1 MSQEKTEQPSAKRR
15 RDARRKGQFVHSR
28 DLAIAGASVAATM
41 ALAGFGTRLFEGLA
55 NRLAGDLGRLGQDP
69 LHGVTSG
76 ELNAVVL
83 GGGGLI
89 AMLVGPI
96 AFCTVMA
103 AVLVHGFQG
112 GWSLAPEALRFDW
125 SRLNPANGVK
135 RFGVTQSGMDTLKT
149 LISVAAIAIIG
160 WISVKGLL
168 GDSARLPWLSPVGAA
183 SVGWSHLQT
192 LLWRV
197 AWALALLALG
207 DYGLQY
213 YRTMSSLKM
222 TKQEVREEGKSAE
235 TNPEVKARVR
245 KIQRD
250 MSRSRML
257 KAVKTATVVV
267 TNPTH
272 YAVALEYRR
281 EKNGAPVVVAKGK
294 DLMAARIRKVAREA
308 GVPIVENVSL
318 ARALHG
324 GAEVGDAIPGPLFG
338 AVAEVLA
345 YLVRIK
351 QLML

>member
-1 MSQEKTEQPSAKRR
+1 
-15 RDARRKGQFVHSR
+15 
-28 DLAIAGASVAATM
+28 
-41 ALAGFGTRLFEGLA
+41 LA
-55 NRLAGDLGRLGQDP
+55 NRLAGDLGRLGHDP
-69 LHGVTSG
+69 LRAVTSG

-96 AFCTVMA
+96 AVSTVMA

-222 TKQEVREEGKSAE
+222 TKQEVRDEAKETEGNA
-235 TNPEVKARVR
+235 EVKGRIRRVQREMARR
-245 KIQRD
+245 
-250 MSRSRML
+250 RML
-257 KAVKTATVVV
+257 SDVKKATVVI

-272 YAVALEYRR
+272 FAVALEYKR
-281 EKNGAPVVVAKGK
+281 GAMTAPLVVAKGQ
-294 DLMAARIRKVAREA
+294 DLVAKAIRERARKHGI
-308 GVPIVENVSL
+308 PLVENKPL
-318 ARALHG
+318 AQALFKTT
-324 GAEVGDAIPGPLFG
+324 EVGDVIPAGLFS

-345 YLVRIK
+345 QLIRLK
-351 QLML
+351 QLVL

>member
-1 MSQEKTEQPSAKRR
+1 MSQDKTEQPSAKRR

-222 TKQEVREEGKSAE
+222 TKQEVRDEAKETEGNA
-235 TNPEVKARVR
+235 EVKGRIRRVQREMARR
-245 KIQRD
+245 
-250 MSRSRML
+250 RML
-257 KAVKTATVVV
+257 SDVKKATVVI

-272 YAVALEYRR
+272 FAVALEYKR
-281 EKNGAPVVVAKGK
+281 GAMTAPLVVAKGQ
-294 DLMAARIRKVAREA
+294 DLVAKAIRERARKHGI
-308 GVPIVENVSL
+308 PLVENKPL
-318 ARALHG
+318 AQALFKTT
-324 GAEVGDAIPGPLFG
+324 EVGDVIPAGLFS

-345 YLVRIK
+345 QLIRLK
-351 QLML
+351 QLVL

>member
-1 MSQEKTEQPSAKRR
+1 MSQEKSEQPSAKRR

-222 TKQEVREEGKSAE
+222 TKQEVRDEAKETEGNA
-235 TNPEVKARVR
+235 EVKGRIRRVQREMARR
-245 KIQRD
+245 
-250 MSRSRML
+250 RML
-257 KAVKTATVVV
+257 SDVKKATVVI

-272 YAVALEYRR
+272 FAVALEYKR
-281 EKNGAPVVVAKGK
+281 GAMTAPLVVAKGQ
-294 DLMAARIRKVAREA
+294 DLVAKAIRERARKHGI
-308 GVPIVENVSL
+308 PLVENKPL
-318 ARALHG
+318 AQALFKTT
-324 GAEVGDAIPGPLFG
+324 EVGDVIPAGLFS
-338 AVAEVLA
+338 AVAEAFEQLIR
-345 YLVRIK
+345 LK
-351 QLML
+351 QLVL